1 MISKKHSNGN
11 SNGTGVLAIVMKVIG
26 VAITGAIALVG
37 GVSAYY
43 SIVAKIDKLEI
54 SISQHAKT
62 MESIKALADEAINA
76 GDLLAYCLKSQI
88 ANRGWVCPLAN
99 VDTAKTPRRA
109 LKQAV
114 TQ

>member
-1 MISKKHSNGN
+1 MTSKKHNGN
-11 SNGTGVLAIVMKVIG
+11 GAGTGVLAIVMKVIG

-43 SIVAKIDKLEI
+43 SIISKIDKLEI
-54 SISQHAKT
+54 SLSQHAKT
-62 MESIKALADEAINA
+62 MESIKALADEAVN
-76 GDLLAYCLKSQI
+76 GSDLLAFCLKAQI
-88 ANRGWVCPLAN
+88 VNRGWVCPLAN
-99 VDTAKTPRRA
+99 VEVGKTPRRA